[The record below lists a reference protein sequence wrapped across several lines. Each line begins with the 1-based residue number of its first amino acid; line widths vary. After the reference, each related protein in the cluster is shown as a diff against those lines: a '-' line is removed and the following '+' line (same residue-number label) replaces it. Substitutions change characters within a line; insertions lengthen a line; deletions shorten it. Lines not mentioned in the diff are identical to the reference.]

1 MTFEMKNE
9 RNDETPDVWEALLTR
24 RLADDLD
31 AFLET
36 ASDETFFSA
45 VETDLSRRARRNA
58 KRLRFKTLA
67 TVAAS
72 LAVLVGVAATAR
84 FYVAS
89 PKANVVETASKDDET
104 SLLAWSVATW
114 NETEWTRRIET
125 NLVNVDVLRL
135 CAPSDAESESTEEPT
150 PELAAI
156 VDENAPTKENAT
168 ESASNEWFSVEK
180 LSDVATSEP
189 LKYEPFLQV
198 VVASL
203 R

>member
-1 MTFEMKNE
+1 MTLETKNE
-9 RNDETPDVWEALLTR
+9 RNDETTDVWEALLTR

-36 ASDETFFSA
+36 ASDETFLR
-45 VETDLSRRARRNA
+45 VDETHLPRRQKRNV

-72 LAVLVGVAATAR
+72 LAALVGVAATVR
-84 FYVAS
+84 FYVAA
-89 PKANVVETASKDDET
+89 PKPNVVETARKNGET
-104 SLLAWSVATW
+104 SLLAWSVAIW
-114 NETEWTRRIET
+114 DEAKWARLFENDF
-125 NLVNVDVLRL
+125 VNVDVLGL
-135 CAPSDAESESTEEPT
+135 YASSEAENEAPEEASPELSAVAGGNAPTEESAAESES
-150 PELAAI
+150 
-156 VDENAPTKENAT
+156 
-168 ESASNEWFSVEK
+168 SEWFSVET